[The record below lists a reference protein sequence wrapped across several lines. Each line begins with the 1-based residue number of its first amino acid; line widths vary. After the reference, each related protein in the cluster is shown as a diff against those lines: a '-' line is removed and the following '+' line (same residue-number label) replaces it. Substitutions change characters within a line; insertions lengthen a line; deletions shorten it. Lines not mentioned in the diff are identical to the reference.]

1 MAVQLR
7 GIYVQGSSSVGGGSA
22 GAGAGEVQVQVQC
35 ADEMRDFVHCKITAI
50 CNKRAKKKPLHRSR
64 RLRRSV
70 NGTKQKCTDEV
81 AFLLRGFC
89 FVLLLFVLFC
99 FVLFWLVG

>member
-1 MAVQLR
+1 
-7 GIYVQGSSSVGGGSA
+7 VGGVQVQ
-22 GAGAGEVQVQVQC
+22 VQVQVQC

-70 NGTKQKCTDEV
+70 NGTKQKCADEV

-99 FVLFWLVG
+99 FVLFCFGWLVRVGDAHARLMHVHMI